1 MNMSETTAK
10 LFEALATAQGRL
22 ENASKNSAN
31 PHFRSK
37 YADLAEILN
46 TVRPV
51 FSAHGLSVI
60 QFPSFDGTYVS
71 VETIITHKSGEWMS
85 GVISA
90 PVTKQDAQG
99 VGSAVTYMR
108 RYSLAAAAGVAQEDD
123 DANVSIAGA
132 PQTAPKAVNTR
143 PNAAAVKALQACTSL
158 EELATVWSDLAPADQ
173 KALAAVKDARKKALS
188 GEEAA

>member
-1 MNMSETTAK
+1 MNMSESCAK
-10 LFEALATAQGRL
+10 LFEALATAQGKL

-51 FSAHGLSVI
+51 FAAHGLSVV

-85 GVISA
+85 GIISA

-123 DANVSIAGA
+123 DANAAVSGKPQAA
-132 PQTAPKAVNTR
+132 PQAVNAR
-143 PNAAAVKALQACTSL
+143 PNAKAKKALMACTSL
-158 EELATVWSDLAPADQ
+158 EELAEVWATLSAADKKTLEAVKEARKADLA
-173 KALAAVKDARKKALS
+173 
-188 GEEAA
+188 EEAA